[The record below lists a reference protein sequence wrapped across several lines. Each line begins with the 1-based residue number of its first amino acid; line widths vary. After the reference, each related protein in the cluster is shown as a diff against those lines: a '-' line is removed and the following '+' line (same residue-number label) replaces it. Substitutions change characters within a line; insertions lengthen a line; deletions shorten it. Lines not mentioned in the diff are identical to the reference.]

1 MSRYFL
7 VRHGATEWNA
17 QGRIQ
22 GQSDPSLNRT
32 GRRQARR
39 LGKRLASVPFAGAR
53 CSDLRRCSETAA
65 GILPGR
71 NDVRLQEMPELREK
85 NFGAWEGLT
94 FREVEAQYPDL
105 YRNWLSA
112 GDPSFAPPGGESD
125 LQLYSRADAVID
137 RLRETRTD
145 SGGNLLVVTH
155 GGMLRALI
163 ARLLGLPAQKMWS
176 FRFANAGLSM
186 VSVFEDG
193 SAVVD
198 LLNDTSHLE
207 GDLGE

>member
-32 GRRQARR
+32 GQRQARR
-39 LGKRLASVPFAGAR
+39 LGKRLASVPFAEAR

-94 FREVEAQYPDL
+94 FREVEARYPDL
-105 YRNWLSA
+105 YRHWLKA

-125 LQLYSRADAVID
+125 LQLYSRADTVVD
-137 RLRETRTD
+137 RLRETRTG

-163 ARLLGLPAQKMWS
+163 ARLLGLPPQKMWS
-176 FRFANAGLSM
+176 FRFANAGLSL
-186 VSVFEDG
+186 VSVFDDG

-198 LLNDTSHLE
+198 LLNDTSHLGE
-207 GDLGE
+207 ALGE

>member
-1 MSRYFL
+1 MSRFFL
-7 VRHGATEWNA
+7 VRHGTTEWNA

-22 GQSDPSLNRT
+22 GQSDPSLNET
-32 GRRQARR
+32 GRSQARR
-39 LGKRLASVPFAGAR
+39 LGMRLSSVPFAEAR

-71 NDVRLQEMPELREK
+71 NEVRLQEMPELREK

-94 FREVEAQYPDL
+94 FREVEARYPDM
-105 YRNWLSA
+105 YRNWLTA
-112 GDPSFAPPGGESD
+112 ADPSFAPPGGESD
-125 LQLYSRADAVID
+125 LQLYSRADTVVD
-137 RLRETRTD
+137 RLREIRTD
-145 SGGNLLVVTH
+145 SGSNLLVVTH

-163 ARLLGLPAQKMWS
+163 ARLLGLSAQKMWK
-176 FRFANAGLSM
+176 FRFANAGLSL
-186 VSVFEDG
+186 VSVFDDG

-207 GDLGE
+207 ADFGE

>member
-1 MSRYFL
+1 MSRCFL

-17 QGRIQ
+17 RGRIQ
-22 GQSDPSLNRT
+22 GQSDPSLNKT
-32 GRRQARR
+32 GKGQARR
-39 LGKRLASVPFAGAR
+39 LGMRLASVPFAEAR

-65 GILPGR
+65 GILPGKS
-71 NDVRLQEMPELREK
+71 DVRLQEMPELREK

-94 FREVEAQYPDL
+94 FRQVEARYPDL
-105 YRNWLSA
+105 YRNWLTA

-125 LQLYSRADAVID
+125 LQLCSRAAAVVD
-137 RLRETRTD
+137 RLREARTG

-163 ARLLGLPAQKMWS
+163 ACLLGLPPQKMWK
-176 FRFANAGLSM
+176 FRFANAGLSL
-186 VSVFEDG
+186 VSLFDDG

-198 LLNDTSHLE
+198 LLNDTSHL
-207 GDLGE
+207 GEDFGE

>member
-1 MSRYFL
+1 MSRCFL
-7 VRHGATEWNA
+7 VRHGTTEWNA

-22 GQSDPSLNRT
+22 GQSDPSLNEA
-32 GRRQARR
+32 GKRQARR
-39 LGKRLASVPFAGAR
+39 LGMRLASVPIAEAR

-65 GILPGR
+65 GILLGR

-94 FREVEAQYPDL
+94 FREVETRYPDQ
-105 YRNWLSA
+105 YRNWLTA

-125 LQLYSRADAVID
+125 LQLCSRADTVVD
-137 RLRETRTD
+137 RLREARTD
-145 SGGNLLVVTH
+145 NGGNVLVVTH

-163 ARLLGLPAQKMWS
+163 TSLLGLPAQKMWK
-176 FRFANAGLSM
+176 FRFANAGLSV
-186 VSVFEDG
+186 VSVFDDG

-198 LLNDTSHLE
+198 LLNDTSHL
-207 GDLGE
+207 GEDFGE

>member
-22 GQSDPSLNRT
+22 GQSDPSLSET
-32 GRRQARR
+32 GTGQARR
-39 LGKRLASVPFAGAR
+39 LGLRLSSVPFAEAC

-65 GILPGR
+65 GILLGR

-94 FREVEAQYPDL
+94 FRQVEARYPDP
-105 YRNWLSA
+105 YRNWLKA

-125 LQLYSRADAVID
+125 LQLYSRAGTVVD
-137 RLRETRTD
+137 RLREARSD

-163 ARLLGLPAQKMWS
+163 ARLLDLPAQSMWK
-176 FRFANAGLSM
+176 FRFANAGLSV
-186 VSVFEDG
+186 VSIFDDG
-193 SAVVD
+193 ATVLD
-198 LLNDTSHLE
+198 LLNDTSHLGE
-207 GDLGE
+207 GFRE

>member
-32 GRRQARR
+32 GQRQARR
-39 LGKRLASVPFAGAR
+39 LGKRLASVPFAQAR

-65 GILPGR
+65 GILLGR
-71 NDVRLQEMPELREK
+71 NDVRMQEMPELREK

-94 FREVEAQYPDL
+94 FREVEARYPDL
-105 YRNWLSA
+105 YRNWLAA

-125 LQLYSRADAVID
+125 LQLYSRADTVVD
-137 RLRETRTD
+137 RLRVPLTG
-145 SGGNLLVVTH
+145 SGANLLVVTH

-163 ARLLGLPAQKMWS
+163 ARLLDLPAQKMWK
-176 FRFANAGLSM
+176 FRFANTGLSV
-186 VSVFEDG
+186 VSVFDDG
-193 SAVVD
+193 GAVVD
-198 LLNDTSHLE
+198 LLNDTSHLGE
-207 GDLGE
+207 DLGE

>member
-1 MSRYFL
+1 MSKYFL

-22 GQSDPSLNRT
+22 GQSDPSLNAS
-32 GRRQARR
+32 GKRQARR
-39 LGKRLASVPFAGAR
+39 LGMRLASVPFAEAR

-65 GILPGR
+65 AILLGR

-94 FREVEAQYPDL
+94 FREVEAGYPNL
-105 YRNWLSA
+105 YRNWLTA
-112 GDPSFAPPGGESD
+112 ADPSFAPPGGESD
-125 LQLYSRADAVID
+125 LQLYSRADTVVD
-137 RLRETRTD
+137 RLRETRTG

-155 GGMLRALI
+155 GGTLRALI
-163 ARLLGLPAQKMWS
+163 ARLLGLPAQKMWK
-176 FRFANAGLSM
+176 FRFANTGLS
-186 VSVFEDG
+186 VVNVFEDG

-198 LLNDTSHLE
+198 LLNDTSHL
-207 GDLGE
+207 GEDFGE

>member
-22 GQSDPSLNRT
+22 GQSDPSLNET

-39 LGKRLASVPFAGAR
+39 LGMRLSSVPFAKAC

-94 FREVEAQYPDL
+94 FRQVEARYPDL
-105 YRNWLSA
+105 YRNWLIA

-125 LQLYSRADAVID
+125 LQLYSRADSVVD
-137 RLRETRTD
+137 RLREARTD
-145 SGGNLLVVTH
+145 SDANLLVVTH

-163 ARLLGLPAQKMWS
+163 ARLLDLPAQKMWR
-176 FRFANAGLSM
+176 FRFANAGLSV
-186 VSVFEDG
+186 VSVFDEG

-198 LLNDTSHLE
+198 LLNDTSHL
-207 GDLGE
+207 GEDFGE

>member
-1 MSRYFL
+1 MSRCFL
-7 VRHGATEWNA
+7 VRHGETEWNA

-22 GQSDPSLNRT
+22 GQSDPSLNAA
-32 GRRQARR
+32 GKRQARR
-39 LGKRLASVPFAGAR
+39 LGLRLASVPFAEAS

-65 GILPGR
+65 GILLGS

-94 FREVEAQYPDL
+94 FREVEARYPDL
-105 YRNWLSA
+105 YRNWLTA

-125 LQLYSRADAVID
+125 LQLYSRADTVVD
-137 RLRETRTD
+137 RLRETRTG

-155 GGMLRALI
+155 GGTLRALI
-163 ARLLGLPAQKMWS
+163 ACLLGLPAQKMWK
-176 FRFANAGLSM
+176 FRFANTGLSV
-186 VSVFEDG
+186 VSLFEDG

-198 LLNDTSHLE
+198 LLNDTSHL
-207 GDLGE
+207 GEDFRE

>member
-1 MSRYFL
+1 MSRCFL

-17 QGRIQ
+17 RGRIQ
-22 GQSDPSLNRT
+22 GQSDPSLNEA
-32 GRRQARR
+32 GKRQARR
-39 LGKRLASVPFAGAR
+39 LGMRLASVSFAEAR

-65 GILPGR
+65 GILLGR

-94 FREVEAQYPDL
+94 FRQVEARYPDL
-105 YRNWLSA
+105 YRNWLKA

-125 LQLYSRADAVID
+125 LQLCSRADAVGD

-163 ARLLGLPAQKMWS
+163 ACLLGLPPQKMWN
-176 FRFANAGLSM
+176 FRFANAGLSV
-186 VSVFEDG
+186 VSVFDDG
-193 SAVVD
+193 TAVLD
-198 LLNDTSHLE
+198 LLNDTSHLGE
-207 GDLGE
+207 DLEE

>member
-1 MSRYFL
+1 MNRYYL

-17 QGRIQ
+17 RGRIQ

-32 GRRQARR
+32 GQRQARR
-39 LGKRLASVPFAGAR
+39 LGKRLASVPFAEVR

-65 GILPGR
+65 GILLGR
-71 NDVRLQEMPELREK
+71 SDLRLQEMPELREK

-94 FREVEAQYPDL
+94 FREVEARYPDP
-105 YRNWLSA
+105 YRNWLTA

-125 LQLYSRADAVID
+125 LQLYSRADTVVD
-137 RLRETRTD
+137 RLQEARAD

-155 GGMLRALI
+155 GGTLRALI
-163 ARLLGLPAQKMWS
+163 ACLLGLPAQKMWK
-176 FRFANAGLSM
+176 FRFANAGLSV
-186 VSVFEDG
+186 VSVFDDG

-198 LLNDTSHLE
+198 LLNDISHL
-207 GDLGE
+207 GDDFAE

>member
-7 VRHGATEWNA
+7 VRHGVTQWNA

-32 GRRQARR
+32 GQRQARR
-39 LGKRLASVPFAGAR
+39 LGERLASVPFAGAR

-65 GILPGR
+65 GILLGR

-94 FREVEAQYPDL
+94 FGEVEARYPDP
-105 YRNWLSA
+105 YRNWMTA

-125 LQLYSRADAVID
+125 LQLYSRAHTVVE
-137 RLRETRTD
+137 RLRQTLTG

-163 ARLLGLPAQKMWS
+163 ACLLGLPAQKMWK
-176 FRFANAGLSM
+176 FRFANAGLS
-186 VSVFEDG
+186 VASVFDDG

-198 LLNDTSHLE
+198 LLNDTSHLGE
-207 GDLGE
+207 GLEE

>member
-1 MSRYFL
+1 MSRCFL

-22 GQSDPSLNRT
+22 GQSNPSLNEA

-39 LGKRLASVPFAGAR
+39 LGLRLAQVPFAEAR
-53 CSDLRRCSETAA
+53 SSDLRRCSETVA
-65 GILPGR
+65 GILRGR

-94 FREVEAQYPDL
+94 FREVEARYPDR
-105 YRNWLSA
+105 YRNWLRA

-125 LQLYSRADAVID
+125 LQLYSRADSVVD
-137 RLRETRTD
+137 RLREARTD
-145 SGGNLLVVTH
+145 SDANLLVVTH

-163 ARLLGLPAQKMWS
+163 ARLLDLPAQRMWN
-176 FRFANAGLSM
+176 FRFANAGLSV
-186 VSVFEDG
+186 VSVFDEG
-193 SAVVD
+193 NAVVD
-198 LLNDTSHLE
+198 LLNDTSHLGE
-207 GDLGE
+207 GFGE

>member
-17 QGRIQ
+17 RGRIQ
-22 GQSDPSLNRT
+22 GQSDPSLNES
-32 GRRQARR
+32 GRGQARSLGMR
-39 LGKRLASVPFAGAR
+39 LSSVPFAEAR

-65 GILPGR
+65 GILQGR
-71 NDVRLQEMPELREK
+71 NDVPLREMPELREK

-94 FREVEAQYPDL
+94 FREVEAHYPDL
-105 YRNWLSA
+105 YRNWLRA

-125 LQLYSRADAVID
+125 LQLYSRADSVLG
-137 RLRETRTD
+137 RLREARTD
-145 SGGNLLVVTH
+145 SDANLLVVTH

-163 ARLLGLPAQKMWS
+163 ARLLDLPAQRMWN
-176 FRFANAGLSM
+176 FRFANAGLSV
-186 VSVFEDG
+186 VSVFDQG

-198 LLNDTSHLE
+198 LLNDTSHL
-207 GDLGE
+207 GEDFGE

>member
-22 GQSDPSLNRT
+22 GQSDPSLNET

-39 LGKRLASVPFAGAR
+39 LGMRLASVPFAEAR

-65 GILPGR
+65 GILQGR
-71 NDVRLQEMPELREK
+71 NEVRLREMPELREK

-94 FREVEAQYPDL
+94 FREVEAGYPDL
-105 YRNWLSA
+105 YRNWLKA

-125 LQLYSRADAVID
+125 LQLYSRADTVAD
-137 RLRETRTD
+137 RLRETRT
-145 SGGNLLVVTH
+145 GGGRNLLVVSH
-155 GGMLRALI
+155 GGTLRALI
-163 ARLLGLPAQKMWS
+163 ARLLGLPVHQMWK

-186 VSVFEDG
+186 VSFFEDG

-198 LLNDTSHLE
+198 LLNDTSHLGE
-207 GDLGE
+207 GFAE

>member
-22 GQSDPSLNRT
+22 GQSDPSLNET

-39 LGKRLASVPFAGAR
+39 LGMRLSSVPFAKAL

-94 FREVEAQYPDL
+94 FREVEARYPDL
-105 YRNWLSA
+105 YRNWLIA

-125 LQLYSRADAVID
+125 LQLYSRADSVVD
-137 RLRETRTD
+137 RLREARTD
-145 SGGNLLVVTH
+145 SDANLLVVTH

-163 ARLLGLPAQKMWS
+163 ARLLDLPAQKMWR
-176 FRFANAGLSM
+176 FRFANAGLSV
-186 VSVFEDG
+186 VSVFDEG

-198 LLNDTSHLE
+198 LLNDTSHL
-207 GDLGE
+207 GEDFGE

>member
-1 MSRYFL
+1 MNRCFL

-17 QGRIQ
+17 RGRIQ
-22 GQSDPSLNRT
+22 GQSDPSLNEA
-32 GRRQARR
+32 GKRQARR
-39 LGKRLASVPFAGAR
+39 LGGRLASVPFAEAR

-65 GILPGR
+65 GILLGR
-71 NDVRLQEMPELREK
+71 NDLRLQEMPELREK

-94 FREVEAQYPDL
+94 FRQVEARFPDL
-105 YRNWLSA
+105 YRNWTMA

-125 LQLYSRADAVID
+125 LQLYSRADTVVE
-137 RLRETRTD
+137 RLREIRSD

-163 ARLLGLPAQKMWS
+163 ARLLDLSAQKMWK
-176 FRFANAGLSM
+176 FRFANAGLSV
-186 VSVFEDG
+186 VSVFDDG

-198 LLNDTSHLE
+198 LLNDTSHL
-207 GDLGE
+207 GEDFGE

>member
-22 GQSDPSLNRT
+22 GQSDPSLNQT
-32 GRRQARR
+32 GQRQARR
-39 LGKRLASVPFAGAR
+39 LGKRLASVPFAEAR

-65 GILPGR
+65 GILLGR
-71 NDVRLQEMPELREK
+71 NDLRLQEMPELREK

-94 FREVEAQYPDL
+94 FREVEVRYPDL
-105 YRNWLSA
+105 YRSWLKA

-125 LQLYSRADAVID
+125 LQLYSRAETVAE
-137 RLRETRTD
+137 RLREALTG

-155 GGMLRALI
+155 GGTLRALI
-163 ARLLGLPAQKMWS
+163 ACLLGLPAQKMWK
-176 FRFANAGLSM
+176 FRFANTGLSV
-186 VSVFEDG
+186 VSLFEDG

-198 LLNDTSHLE
+198 LLNDTSHL
-207 GDLGE
+207 GEDFGE

>member
-1 MSRYFL
+1 MSRFFL

-22 GQSDPSLNRT
+22 GQSDPSLNET
-32 GRRQARR
+32 GERQARR
-39 LGKRLASVPFAGAR
+39 LGLRLASVPFVEAR
-53 CSDLRRCSETAA
+53 CSDLRRCRETAA

-94 FREVEAQYPDL
+94 FREVETRYPDP
-105 YRNWLSA
+105 YRNWLMA
-112 GDPSFAPPGGESD
+112 ADPSFAPPGGESD
-125 LQLYSRADAVID
+125 LQLCSRAETVVD
-137 RLRETRTD
+137 RLRESPTD
-145 SGGNLLVVTH
+145 DGGNLLVVTH

-163 ARLLGLPAQKMWS
+163 ACLLGLPAQKMWN
-176 FRFANAGLSM
+176 FRFANAGLSV
-186 VSVFEDG
+186 VSVFAEG

-198 LLNDTSHLE
+198 LLNDTSHL
-207 GDLGE
+207 GDALGE

>member
-1 MSRYFL
+1 MSRCFL

-17 QGRIQ
+17 RGRIQ
-22 GQSDPSLNRT
+22 GQSDPPLNEAGT
-32 GRRQARR
+32 LQARR
-39 LGKRLASVPFAGAR
+39 LGVRLASVPFAEAR

-65 GILPGR
+65 RILLGR

-94 FREVEAQYPDL
+94 FRQVEARFPDP
-105 YRNWLSA
+105 YRTWTRA

-125 LQLYSRADAVID
+125 LQLYSRADTVVD
-137 RLRETRTD
+137 RLQEARTD
-145 SGGNLLVVTH
+145 SDGNLLVVTH

-163 ARLLGLPAQKMWS
+163 ARFLGLPAPAMWK
-176 FRFANAGLSM
+176 FRFANTGLSV
-186 VSVFEDG
+186 VSVFDDG

-198 LLNDTSHLE
+198 LLNDTSHL
-207 GDLGE
+207 GEDFRE

>member
-1 MSRYFL
+1 MNRCFL

-17 QGRIQ
+17 RGRIQ
-22 GQSDPSLNRT
+22 GQSDPSLNEA
-32 GRRQARR
+32 GKRQARR
-39 LGKRLASVPFAGAR
+39 LGGRLASVPFAEAR

-65 GILPGR
+65 GILLGR
-71 NDVRLQEMPELREK
+71 NDLRLQEMPELREK

-94 FREVEAQYPDL
+94 FRQVEARFPDL
-105 YRNWLSA
+105 YHNWTMA

-125 LQLYSRADAVID
+125 LQLYSRADTVVE
-137 RLRETRTD
+137 RLREIRSD

-163 ARLLGLPAQKMWS
+163 ARLLDLSAQKMWK
-176 FRFANAGLSM
+176 FRFANAGLSV
-186 VSVFEDG
+186 VSVFDDG

-198 LLNDTSHLE
+198 LLNDTSHL
-207 GDLGE
+207 GEDFGE